1 MLIVACDAHWGTAGF
16 FVSYCLVRAVDVG
29 SCRLKVNTGG
39 KKVEK
44 VF

>member
-16 FVSYCLVRAVDVG
+16 FRVVLLVGAVDVG